1 VSKLKDEQIIK
12 SAKKLISK
20 YGFKKVSMDEIA
32 NDAGVTKKTV
42 YSYFSSKEELLNI
55 IIKEELNKMKK
66 NLEKYEKETGDF
78 FEGIH
83 EGIFNLLKIRR
94 KNDLFKILLEESEVF
109 KNDKLKES
117 LRMIEQDI
125 MDYIKLKLIDAN
137 EKGYIDVKNIDV
149 TTFLIYKMYIALMF
163 EWNDSYKKLDE
174 QEITDA
180 ILQILKSGIA
190 SK

>member
-1 VSKLKDEQIIK
+1 
-12 SAKKLISK
+12 
-20 YGFKKVSMDEIA
+20 
-32 NDAGVTKKTV
+32 
-42 YSYFSSKEELLNI
+42 
-55 IIKEELNKMKK
+55 MK
-66 NLEKYEKETGDF
+66 F
-78 FEGIH
+78 
-83 EGIFNLLKIRR
+83 RR

-117 LRMIEQDI
+117 LRMIEQNI

-137 EKGYIDVKNIDV
+137 KKGYINVKNIDV

-190 SK
+190 SE

>member
-1 VSKLKDEQIIK
+1 MKEEQIIK

-32 NDAGVTKKTV
+32 SDAGVTKKTV

-117 LRMIEQDI
+117 LRIIEQNI
-125 MDYIKLKLIDAN
+125 MDYIKLKLMDAN
-137 EKGYIDVKNIDV
+137 EKGYINVKNIDV